1 MKLYIFKELF
11 NGEERLLNQSII
23 TDGEKIVWTGDSDSE
38 EISTFTISETIDMSD
53 YFCMPG
59 LIDCH
64 VHLASI
70 DRAPNNAIEWAQTT
84 INAVDKLKKLMTA
97 GVVAC
102 RDLGSCEGVT
112 IGISNA
118 QKCGELEG
126 LPRLISAGKALTAT
140 GGHGYE
146 IGVEC
151 DGVDEFTKG
160 ARLVIKEGA
169 DVVKVMMSGGVNS
182 LGEEQGPPEVNQ
194 EEIDAAVREAHARG
208 RKVAVHAHGNT
219 AIRRSVLASVDSIEH
234 GVFNSED
241 IMKLMI
247 ERGTFLVPTLCAP
260 YYATVEGIRR
270 EPDNPD
276 HKKSK
281 EILKIHNQATFKA
294 FSMGIPLAMGTDAG
308 CPFNPHE
315 RAFYELVLLHDIGID
330 TADVLKIGTKNG
342 AILLNQDQLG
352 MIAVGKEASFI
363 ALSKSP
369 FEDFSAI
376 EGPKDVWIKGTKVQ

>member
-11 NGEERLLNQSII
+11 NGEERLFNQSII
-23 TDGEKIVWTGDSDSE
+23 TDGEKIIWTGDSDSD

-53 YFCMPG
+53 NFVMPG

-70 DRAPNNAIEWAQTT
+70 DRAPTNAIGWAQTT
-84 INAVDKLKKLMTA
+84 INALDKLKKLMTA

-126 LPRLISAGKALTAT
+126 LPKLISSGKALTAT

-169 DVVKVMMSGGVNS
+169 DIVKVMMSGGVNS

-219 AIRRSVLASVDSIEH
+219 AIKRSVLAGVDSIEH

-281 EILKIHNQATFKA
+281 AILEIHNKATLKA

-315 RAFYELVLLHDIGID
+315 RAFYELVLLHNIGID

-342 AILLNQDQLG
+342 AILLDQDQLG

-369 FEDFSAI
+369 FEDFNAI
-376 EGPKDVWIKGTKVQ
+376 EGPKDVWIKGTKIQ

>member
-11 NGEERLLNQSII
+11 NGEERLFNQSII
-23 TDGEKIVWTGDSDSE
+23 TDGELIVWTGDSHSD
-38 EISTFTISETIDMSD
+38 EISAFTISETIDMSKD
-53 YFCMPG
+53 FVMPG

-64 VHLASI
+64 IHLASI
-70 DRAPNNAIEWAQTT
+70 DRVPINAIEWAQTT
-84 INAVDKLKKLMTA
+84 INALDKLKKLMSA

-102 RDLGSCEGVT
+102 RDLGSCESVT

-118 QKCGELEG
+118 QKSGELKG
-126 LPRLISAGKALTAT
+126 LPKLISAGKALTAT

-151 DGVDEFTKG
+151 DGIDEFTKG

-182 LGEEQGPPEVNQ
+182 PGEEQGPPEINQ
-194 EEIDAAVREAHARG
+194 EEINAAVREAHARG

-219 AIRRSVLASVDSIEH
+219 AIKRSVLAGVDSVEH

-241 IMKLMI
+241 VMKLMI
-247 ERGTFLVPTLCAP
+247 ERGTFLVPTLSAP
-260 YYATVEGIRR
+260 YYATVEGIRQQ
-270 EPDNPD
+270 PDNPD

-281 EILKIHNQATFKA
+281 AVLEKHNKATLKA

-308 CPFNPHE
+308 SPFNPHE

-330 TADVLKIGTKNG
+330 TADVLKIATKNG
-342 AILLNQDQLG
+342 AVLLGQDQMG
-352 MIAVGKEASFI
+352 TIAAGKEASFI
-363 ALSKSP
+363 AFSKSP

-376 EGPKDVWIKGTKVQ
+376 EAPKRVWIKGTKIQ